1 MIHDISFLYV
11 LDLVGTFVF
20 AISGLLTAAE
30 KKFDLFGAMVISLVT
45 ALGGGTIRDMLI
57 GSHPVGWMTD
67 LNYIYAVLVGIS
79 LGWIFKKRIERLRR
93 TLFLFDTIGIGIFTI
108 VGLQKTLG
116 FNVSPFIAVIMGTT
130 SAVFG
135 GVVRDILT
143 GEIPLIFRKE
153 IYATACL
160 FGGVV
165 YLLLVSLLWSR
176 DWAVSI
182 TVVFII
188 TIRLLAVRFRWS
200 LPRIGR

>member
-1 MIHDISFLYV
+1 MIQDISYLYV
-11 LDLVGTFVF
+11 LDLLGTFVF

-30 KKFDLFGAMVISLVT
+30 KRFDLFGAMVISLVT

-57 GSHPVGWMTD
+57 GCHPVGWMTD
-67 LNYIYAVLVGIS
+67 LNYLYAVVAGIVLS
-79 LGWIFKKRIERLRR
+79 WLFRKHIERLRR
-93 TLFLFDTIGIGIFTI
+93 TLFLFDSVGIGIFTI

-116 FNVSPFIAVIMGTT
+116 YNVSPVIAVIMGTT

-160 FGGVV
+160 LGGVF
-165 YLLLVSLLWSR
+165 YLMLVALPWSH

-182 TVVFII
+182 TVAFII
-188 TIRLLAVRFRWS
+188 AIRLLAVRFRWS
-200 LPRIGR
+200 LPRIG

>member
-1 MIHDISFLYV
+1 MINDVSYLYV
-11 LDLVGTFVF
+11 LDLLGTFVF

-30 KKFDLFGAMVISLVT
+30 KRFDLFGAAVISLVT
-45 ALGGGTIRDMLI
+45 ALGGGTIRDVLI
-57 GSHPVGWMTD
+57 GCHPVGWMTD
-67 LNYIYAVLVGIS
+67 LNYLYAVLAGIA
-79 LGWIFKKRIERLRR
+79 LAWLFKKHIERLRR

-116 FNVSPFIAVIMGTT
+116 FDVAPVIAVIMGTT

-160 FGGVV
+160 LGGLL
-165 YLLLVSLLWSR
+165 YLFLSSFPGSAE
-176 DWAVSI
+176 WAVSI
-182 TVVFII
+182 TIGFII
-188 TIRLLAVRFRWS
+188 IIRLLAVRLHWS
-200 LPRIGR
+200 LPRIG